1 MDWFEP
7 LLGTSLVLI
16 QIILKAP
23 VNKVTQVDNK
33 QLSIKGLISDHC
45 IALGQDLSLVNY
57 F

>member
-45 IALGQDLSLVNY
+45 IALGQDISLVNY